1 MRHVF
6 VLLVLVVL
14 SCGCVEDLSLSDM
27 TTSSAAVSTTRA
39 TTFSSTSPTTT
50 STLAPVVALMVR
62 IRDFGVHP
70 QVATI
75 DRGKGVSWLNDDHV
89 THNVAFSSFSS
100 GSIGPGEL
108 YTHVFNE
115 TGSYDYYCSIHK
127 RYEQGTVIVQ

>member
-1 MRHVF
+1 MF
-6 VLLVLVVL
+6 VLLILLVL
-14 SCGCVEDLSLSDM
+14 SCGCVENLSFSEQTTSAPVVSSTQLTTSLSTSS
-27 TTSSAAVSTTRA
+27 TTS
-39 TTFSSTSPTTT
+39 

-100 GSIGPGEL
+100 GPIGPGEL

-115 TGSYDYYCSIHK
+115 TGIYDYYCSIHK
-127 RYEQGTVIVQ
+127 RYEQGTVVVQ

>member
-1 MRHVF
+1 MRPVF

-14 SCGCVEDLSLSDM
+14 SCGCVENPPPDGG
-27 TTSSAAVSTTRA
+27 TTSSVSMTQTTLRVST
-39 TTFSSTSPTTT
+39 SSTTT

-100 GSIGPGEL
+100 GPIGPGEL

-127 RYEQGTVIVQ
+127 RYEQGTVVVQ